1 MVLSSTLEHS
11 MDDENLVNGVN
22 WHFRRWKRMI
32 KILIHQYVIILKL
45 GIEGGSIVDGFMLDV
60 CTTDGQ

>member
-1 MVLSSTLEHS
+1 

-45 GIEGGSIVDGFMLDV
+45 GIEGGSIVDGFVSEV
-60 CTTDGQ
+60 CAIDG